1 LYTFGLQACG
11 RHPGLTNSFQSGSNQ
26 KIDTMDD
33 FLYIII
39 GIIWVVY
46 SLYANKQKQQKKRM
60 LEEQRRQQQSG
71 EVVQQEPSRPRSIIE
86 QILDPE
92 PEVITPE
99 AEYYEE
105 ETSPQEAYSYETP
118 DYNTPAPAYQSLES
132 LAEEISVNYFENQYA
147 SRKEENYYDKKE
159 MSESANYTGVKE
171 QDELLEEFD
180 LRKAVIYSEILNPR
194 YI

>member
-1 LYTFGLQACG
+1 M
-11 RHPGLTNSFQSGSNQ
+11 LTKHTKTDQ
-26 KIDTMDD
+26 KRKKVTMDD

-60 LEEQRRQQQSG
+60 LEEQRRQQQAG
-71 EVVQQEPSRPRSIIE
+71 EVVQDGPSRPRSIIE
-86 QILDPE
+86 QILDPD

-118 DYNTPAPAYQSLES
+118 DNNTPAPAYQSLES
-132 LAEEISVNYFENQYA
+132 VAEEISANYFENQYA
-147 SRKEENYYDKKE
+147 SRKEENYYDNKE

-171 QDELLEEFD
+171 QDDLLEEFD

>member
-1 LYTFGLQACG
+1 
-11 RHPGLTNSFQSGSNQ
+11 
-26 KIDTMDD
+26 MDD
-33 FLYIII
+33 FLYILI

-46 SLYANKQKQQKKRM
+46 SLYANKQKQQKKRV

-71 EVVQQEPSRPRSIIE
+71 DVVQQEPSRPRSIIE

-92 PEVITPE
+92 PEVITSE

-105 ETSPQEAYSYETP
+105 ETSPQEAYSYETS
-118 DYNTPAPAYQSLES
+118 DHKTPAPAYQSLES
-132 LAEEISVNYFENQYA
+132 LTEEVSANYFENQYA
-147 SRKEENYYDKKE
+147 TRKEENYYDNKE
-159 MSESANYTGVKE
+159 MSESANYAGEKE
-171 QDELLEEFD
+171 QDDLLEEFD